1 MPISQK
7 QRQIMA
13 FPFTRFDALIAD
25 GAIRSGKTSFM
36 MLAFVDDAMRRYNGQ
51 RFAIC
56 GKTVDS
62 TVKNIVVPYL
72 GVNWAQDKYNLSW
85 RRADKVLL
93 VSDGKHQN
101 IFEVFGGKDE
111 SSFSLIQGR
120 TLAGVLFDEV
130 ALQPRSFVEQALARC
145 SVEGSRFWFNCNPES
160 PKHWFYEEWVKNPKK
175 HNALHLHFELDDNPA
190 LTEEIKARYR
200 SMYSGVFYDRYILG
214 KWVAA
219 EGVVYRDFADN
230 PDRYLID
237 DVDNYLAKTNQRPSL
252 LMIGVDFGGNASATT
267 FKAVVITS
275 RFKEVIVA
283 DECYI
288 KEQINPQQLNERF
301 SDFAQTVTAKWGGA
315 QVRADSAEQ
324 ILIRGLN
331 FQARKDKLKAE
342 IKNSIKLEIN
352 NRIRLEN
359 ILMAQDRLKVCKK
372 CKQMIEAFRYAV
384 YDPKKLDHDER
395 LDDGTSDID
404 SLDAFEY
411 AIEPYYN
418 ELTKA
423 GFTRR

>member
-1 MPISQK
+1 MPISEKQK
-7 QRQIMA
+7 RIMA
-13 FPFTRFDALIAD
+13 FPYTNFDCIICD

-72 GVNWAQDKYNLSW
+72 GVTWAQDKYNLSW

-93 VSDGKHQN
+93 VSDGEHQN

-160 PKHWFYEEWVKNPKK
+160 PKHWFYEEWVKKPEK

-219 EGVVYRDFADN
+219 DGIIYPQFDEAKHVVKSKPRDYAKYYVSIDYGTHNPTSMGLWGLYNRKWYRVADSYFDSVKQMRQRTDEEHYRELHNLIIYNTGGKKPVAVIVDPSAASFIECIKRHGEYRVRQADN
-230 PDRYLID
+230 DVLSGIANVSTELNAGRLLFCDCCHEIFDEFLSYIWDQKAAERGEDKPVKQYDHAMDDMRYF
-237 DVDNYLAKTNQRPSL
+237 V
-252 LMIGVDFGGNASATT
+252 
-267 FKAVVITS
+267 
-275 RFKEVIVA
+275 
-283 DECYI
+283 
-288 KEQINPQQLNERF
+288 
-301 SDFAQTVTAKWGGA
+301 QTVIYKNKGLRIGG
-315 QVRADSAEQ
+315 
-324 ILIRGLN
+324 
-331 FQARKDKLKAE
+331 
-342 IKNSIKLEIN
+342 
-352 NRIRLEN
+352 
-359 ILMAQDRLKVCKK
+359 M
-372 CKQMIEAFRYAV
+372 
-384 YDPKKLDHDER
+384 
-395 LDDGTSDID
+395 
-404 SLDAFEY
+404 
-411 AIEPYYN
+411 
-418 ELTKA
+418 
-423 GFTRR
+423 

>member
-160 PKHWFYEEWVKNPKK
+160 PKHWFYEEWVKQPNK

-219 EGVVYRDFADN
+219 DGIIYPQFDEAKHVVKSKPRDYAKYYVSIDYGTHNPTSMGLWGLYNRKWYRVADSYFDSVKQMRQRTDEEHYRELHNLIADN
-230 PDRYLID
+230 
-237 DVDNYLAKTNQRPSL
+237 T
-252 LMIGVDFGGNASATT
+252 GGQKPVA
-267 FKAVVITS
+267 
-275 RFKEVIVA
+275 VIVDPSAASFIECIKRHGEYRVRQA
-283 DECYI
+283 DNDVLSGIANVSTELNAGRLLFCDCCHEIFDEFLSYI
-288 KEQINPQQLNERF
+288 WDQKAAERGEDKPVKQYDHAMDDMRYF
-301 SDFAQTVTAKWGGA
+301 VQTVLYKNKGLRIGG
-315 QVRADSAEQ
+315 
-324 ILIRGLN
+324 
-331 FQARKDKLKAE
+331 
-342 IKNSIKLEIN
+342 
-352 NRIRLEN
+352 
-359 ILMAQDRLKVCKK
+359 M
-372 CKQMIEAFRYAV
+372 
-384 YDPKKLDHDER
+384 
-395 LDDGTSDID
+395 
-404 SLDAFEY
+404 
-411 AIEPYYN
+411 
-418 ELTKA
+418 
-423 GFTRR
+423 

>member
-7 QRQIMA
+7 QMQIMA
-13 FPFTRFDALIAD
+13 FPFTHFDALIAD

-160 PKHWFYEEWVKNPKK
+160 PKHWFYEEWVKKPEK

-219 EGVVYRDFADN
+219 DGIIYPQFDQAKHVVKSKPRDYAKYYVSVDYGTHNPTSMGLWGLYNRKWYRVADSYFDSVKQMRQRTDEEHYRELHNLIADN
-230 PDRYLID
+230 
-237 DVDNYLAKTNQRPSL
+237 T
-252 LMIGVDFGGNASATT
+252 GGQKPVA
-267 FKAVVITS
+267 
-275 RFKEVIVA
+275 VIVDPSAASLIECIKRHGEYRVRQA
-283 DECYI
+283 DNDVLSGIANVSTELNAGRLLFCDCCHEIFDEFLSYI
-288 KEQINPQQLNERF
+288 WDQKAAERGEDKPVKQYDHAMDDMRYF
-301 SDFAQTVTAKWGGA
+301 VQTVLYKNKGLRIGG
-315 QVRADSAEQ
+315 
-324 ILIRGLN
+324 
-331 FQARKDKLKAE
+331 
-342 IKNSIKLEIN
+342 
-352 NRIRLEN
+352 
-359 ILMAQDRLKVCKK
+359 M
-372 CKQMIEAFRYAV
+372 
-384 YDPKKLDHDER
+384 
-395 LDDGTSDID
+395 
-404 SLDAFEY
+404 
-411 AIEPYYN
+411 
-418 ELTKA
+418 
-423 GFTRR
+423 

>member
-1 MPISQK
+1 MPISEKQK
-7 QRQIMA
+7 RIMA
-13 FPFTRFDALIAD
+13 FPYTNFDCIICD

-72 GVNWAQDKYNLSW
+72 GVTWAQDKYTLSW

-93 VSDGKHQN
+93 VSDGEHQN

-160 PKHWFYEEWVKNPKK
+160 PKHWFYEEWVKQPDK

-219 EGVVYRDFADN
+219 DGIIYPQFSEAKHVVKSKPRDYAKYYVSIDYGTHNPTSMGLWGLYNRKWYRVADSYFDSVKQMRQRTDEEHYRELHNLITDNTGGKKPVAVIVDPSAASFIECIKRHGEYRVRQADN
-230 PDRYLID
+230 DVLSGIANVSTELNAGRLLFCDCCHEIFDEFLSYIWDQKAAERGEDKPVKQYDHAMDDMRYF
-237 DVDNYLAKTNQRPSL
+237 V
-252 LMIGVDFGGNASATT
+252 
-267 FKAVVITS
+267 
-275 RFKEVIVA
+275 
-283 DECYI
+283 
-288 KEQINPQQLNERF
+288 
-301 SDFAQTVTAKWGGA
+301 QTVLYKSKGLRIGG
-315 QVRADSAEQ
+315 
-324 ILIRGLN
+324 
-331 FQARKDKLKAE
+331 
-342 IKNSIKLEIN
+342 
-352 NRIRLEN
+352 
-359 ILMAQDRLKVCKK
+359 M
-372 CKQMIEAFRYAV
+372 
-384 YDPKKLDHDER
+384 
-395 LDDGTSDID
+395 
-404 SLDAFEY
+404 
-411 AIEPYYN
+411 
-418 ELTKA
+418 
-423 GFTRR
+423 

>member
-1 MPISQK
+1 MPISEKQK
-7 QRQIMA
+7 RIMA
-13 FPFTRFDALIAD
+13 FPYTNFDCIICD

-72 GVNWAQDKYNLSW
+72 GVNWAQDKYTLSW

-93 VSDGKHQN
+93 VSDGEHQN

-160 PKHWFYEEWVKNPKK
+160 PKHWFYEEWVKKPEK

-219 EGVVYRDFADN
+219 DGIIYPQFDEAKHVVKSKPRDYAKYYVSIDYGTHNPTSMGLWGLYNRKWYRVADSYFDSVKQMRQRTDEEHYRELHNLITDNTGGKKPVAVIVDPSAASFIECIKRHGEYRVRQADN
-230 PDRYLID
+230 DVLSGIANVSTELNAGRLLFCDCCHEIFDEFLSYIWDQKAAERGEDKPVKQYDHAMDDMRYF
-237 DVDNYLAKTNQRPSL
+237 V
-252 LMIGVDFGGNASATT
+252 
-267 FKAVVITS
+267 
-275 RFKEVIVA
+275 
-283 DECYI
+283 
-288 KEQINPQQLNERF
+288 
-301 SDFAQTVTAKWGGA
+301 QTVLYKNKGLRIGG
-315 QVRADSAEQ
+315 
-324 ILIRGLN
+324 
-331 FQARKDKLKAE
+331 
-342 IKNSIKLEIN
+342 
-352 NRIRLEN
+352 
-359 ILMAQDRLKVCKK
+359 M
-372 CKQMIEAFRYAV
+372 
-384 YDPKKLDHDER
+384 
-395 LDDGTSDID
+395 
-404 SLDAFEY
+404 
-411 AIEPYYN
+411 
-418 ELTKA
+418 
-423 GFTRR
+423 

>member
-1 MPISQK
+1 MPISEKQK
-7 QRQIMA
+7 RIMA
-13 FPFTRFDALIAD
+13 FPYTNFDCIICD

-160 PKHWFYEEWVKNPKK
+160 PKHWFYEEWVKHPDK
-175 HNALHLHFELDDNPA
+175 HNAFHLHFELDDNPA

-219 EGVVYRDFADN
+219 DGIIYPQFSEAKHVVKSKPRDYAKYYVSIDYGTHNPTSMGLWGLYNRKWYRVADSYFDSVKQMRQRTDEEHYRELHNLITDNTGGKKPVAVIVDPSAASLIECIKRHGEYRVRQADN
-230 PDRYLID
+230 DVLSGIANVSTELNAGRLLFCDCCHEIFDEFLSYIWDQKAAERGEDKPVKQYDHAMDDMRYF
-237 DVDNYLAKTNQRPSL
+237 V
-252 LMIGVDFGGNASATT
+252 
-267 FKAVVITS
+267 
-275 RFKEVIVA
+275 
-283 DECYI
+283 
-288 KEQINPQQLNERF
+288 
-301 SDFAQTVTAKWGGA
+301 QTVLYKSKGLRIGG
-315 QVRADSAEQ
+315 
-324 ILIRGLN
+324 
-331 FQARKDKLKAE
+331 
-342 IKNSIKLEIN
+342 
-352 NRIRLEN
+352 
-359 ILMAQDRLKVCKK
+359 M
-372 CKQMIEAFRYAV
+372 
-384 YDPKKLDHDER
+384 
-395 LDDGTSDID
+395 
-404 SLDAFEY
+404 
-411 AIEPYYN
+411 
-418 ELTKA
+418 
-423 GFTRR
+423 

>member
-1 MPISQK
+1 MPISEKQK
-7 QRQIMA
+7 RIMA
-13 FPFTRFDALIAD
+13 FPYTNFDCIICD

-62 TVKNIVVPYL
+62 TVKNIIVPYL
-72 GVNWAQDKYNLSW
+72 GVTWAQDKYNLSW

-93 VSDGKHQN
+93 VSDGEHQN

-160 PKHWFYEEWVKNPKK
+160 PKHWFYEEWVKQPER

-219 EGVVYRDFADN
+219 DGIIYPQFSEAKHVVKSKPRDYAKYYVSIDYGTHNPTSMGLWGLYNRKWYRVADSYFDSVKQMRQRTDEEHYRELHNLITDNTGGKKPVAVIVDPSAASLIECIKRHGEYRVRQADN
-230 PDRYLID
+230 DVLSGIANVSTELNAGRLLFCDCCHEIFDEFLSYIWDQKAAERGEDKPVKQYDHAMDDMRYF
-237 DVDNYLAKTNQRPSL
+237 V
-252 LMIGVDFGGNASATT
+252 
-267 FKAVVITS
+267 
-275 RFKEVIVA
+275 
-283 DECYI
+283 
-288 KEQINPQQLNERF
+288 
-301 SDFAQTVTAKWGGA
+301 QTVLYKSKGLRIGG
-315 QVRADSAEQ
+315 
-324 ILIRGLN
+324 
-331 FQARKDKLKAE
+331 
-342 IKNSIKLEIN
+342 
-352 NRIRLEN
+352 
-359 ILMAQDRLKVCKK
+359 M
-372 CKQMIEAFRYAV
+372 
-384 YDPKKLDHDER
+384 
-395 LDDGTSDID
+395 
-404 SLDAFEY
+404 
-411 AIEPYYN
+411 
-418 ELTKA
+418 
-423 GFTRR
+423 

>member
-13 FPFTRFDALIAD
+13 FPFTRFDALVAD

-72 GVNWAQDKYNLSW
+72 GVTWAQDKYNLSW

-160 PKHWFYEEWVKNPKK
+160 PKHWFYEEWVKKPEK

-200 SMYSGVFYDRYILG
+200 SMHSGVFYDRYILG

-219 EGVVYRDFADN
+219 DGIIYPQFDEAKHVVKSKPRDYAKYYVSIDYGTHNPTSMGLWGLYNRKWYRVADSYFDSVKQMRQRTDEEHYRELHNLIADN
-230 PDRYLID
+230 
-237 DVDNYLAKTNQRPSL
+237 T
-252 LMIGVDFGGNASATT
+252 GGQKPVA
-267 FKAVVITS
+267 
-275 RFKEVIVA
+275 VIVDPSAASLIECIKRHGEYRVRQA
-283 DECYI
+283 DNDVLSGIANVSTELNAGRLLFCDCCHEIFDEFLSYI
-288 KEQINPQQLNERF
+288 WDQKAAERGEDKPVKQYDHAMDDMRYF
-301 SDFAQTVTAKWGGA
+301 VQTVLYKNKGLRIGG
-315 QVRADSAEQ
+315 
-324 ILIRGLN
+324 
-331 FQARKDKLKAE
+331 
-342 IKNSIKLEIN
+342 
-352 NRIRLEN
+352 
-359 ILMAQDRLKVCKK
+359 M
-372 CKQMIEAFRYAV
+372 
-384 YDPKKLDHDER
+384 
-395 LDDGTSDID
+395 
-404 SLDAFEY
+404 
-411 AIEPYYN
+411 
-418 ELTKA
+418 
-423 GFTRR
+423 

>member
-13 FPFTRFDALIAD
+13 FPFTHFDALIAD

-72 GVNWAQDKYNLSW
+72 GVTWAQDKYTLSW

-93 VSDGKHQN
+93 VSDGEHQN

-219 EGVVYRDFADN
+219 DGIIYPQFSEAKHVVKSKPRDYAKYYVSIDYGTHNPTSMGLWGLYNRKWYRVADSYFDSVKQMRQRTDEEHYRELHNLIADN
-230 PDRYLID
+230 
-237 DVDNYLAKTNQRPSL
+237 T
-252 LMIGVDFGGNASATT
+252 GGQKPVA
-267 FKAVVITS
+267 
-275 RFKEVIVA
+275 VIVDPSAASLIECIKRHGEYRVRQA
-283 DECYI
+283 DNDVLSGIANVSTELNAGRLLFCDCCHEIFDEFLSYI
-288 KEQINPQQLNERF
+288 WDQKAAERGEDKPVKQYDHAMDDMRYF
-301 SDFAQTVTAKWGGA
+301 VQTVLYKNKGLRIGG
-315 QVRADSAEQ
+315 
-324 ILIRGLN
+324 
-331 FQARKDKLKAE
+331 
-342 IKNSIKLEIN
+342 
-352 NRIRLEN
+352 
-359 ILMAQDRLKVCKK
+359 M
-372 CKQMIEAFRYAV
+372 
-384 YDPKKLDHDER
+384 
-395 LDDGTSDID
+395 
-404 SLDAFEY
+404 
-411 AIEPYYN
+411 
-418 ELTKA
+418 
-423 GFTRR
+423 

>member
-13 FPFTRFDALIAD
+13 FPFTHFDALIAD

-130 ALQPRSFVEQALARC
+130 ALMPRSFVEQVR
-145 SVEGSRFWFNCNPES
+145 
-160 PKHWFYEEWVKNPKK
+160 
-175 HNALHLHFELDDNPA
+175 
-190 LTEEIKARYR
+190 
-200 SMYSGVFYDRYILG
+200 
-214 KWVAA
+214 
-219 EGVVYRDFADN
+219 
-230 PDRYLID
+230 
-237 DVDNYLAKTNQRPSL
+237 
-252 LMIGVDFGGNASATT
+252 GVDS
-267 FKAVVITS
+267 TS
-275 RFKEVIVA
+275 TV
-283 DECYI
+283 
-288 KEQINPQQLNERF
+288 
-301 SDFAQTVTAKWGGA
+301 QTLLQKG
-315 QVRADSAEQ
+315 
-324 ILIRGLN
+324 LI
-331 FQARKDKLKAE
+331 E
-342 IKNSIKLEIN
+342 
-352 NRIRLEN
+352 
-359 ILMAQDRLKVCKK
+359 
-372 CKQMIEAFRYAV
+372 EAG
-384 YDPKKLDHDER
+384 R
-395 LDDGTSDID
+395 LDLPGRPISFRTT
-404 SLDAFEY
+404 DAFLRSFGLESLAQLPPLHGGDY
-411 AIEPYYN
+411 MLEP
-418 ELTKA
+418 EMQAA
-423 GFTRR
+423 GPQKNGAEDGIQE

>member
-1 MPISQK
+1 MPISEKQK
-7 QRQIMA
+7 RIMA
-13 FPFTRFDALIAD
+13 FPYTNFDCIICD

-72 GVNWAQDKYNLSW
+72 GVTWAQDKYNLSW

-93 VSDGKHQN
+93 VSDGNHQN

-160 PKHWFYEEWVKNPKK
+160 PKHWFYEEWVKKPEK

-219 EGVVYRDFADN
+219 DGIIYPQFSEAKHVVKSKPRDYAKYYVSIDYGTHNPTSMGLWGLYNRKWYRVADSYFDSVKQMRQRTDEEHYRELHNLITDNTGGKKPVAVIVDPSAASLIECIKRHGEYRVRQADN
-230 PDRYLID
+230 DVLSGIANVSTELNAGRLLFCDCCHEIFDEFLSYIWDQKAAERGEDKPVKQYDHAMDDMRYF
-237 DVDNYLAKTNQRPSL
+237 V
-252 LMIGVDFGGNASATT
+252 
-267 FKAVVITS
+267 
-275 RFKEVIVA
+275 
-283 DECYI
+283 
-288 KEQINPQQLNERF
+288 
-301 SDFAQTVTAKWGGA
+301 QTVLYKNKGLRIGG
-315 QVRADSAEQ
+315 
-324 ILIRGLN
+324 
-331 FQARKDKLKAE
+331 
-342 IKNSIKLEIN
+342 
-352 NRIRLEN
+352 
-359 ILMAQDRLKVCKK
+359 M
-372 CKQMIEAFRYAV
+372 
-384 YDPKKLDHDER
+384 
-395 LDDGTSDID
+395 
-404 SLDAFEY
+404 
-411 AIEPYYN
+411 
-418 ELTKA
+418 
-423 GFTRR
+423 

>member
-1 MPISQK
+1 MPISEKQK
-7 QRQIMA
+7 RIMA
-13 FPFTRFDALIAD
+13 FPYTNFDCIICD

-72 GVNWAQDKYNLSW
+72 GVTWAQDKYNLSW

-160 PKHWFYEEWVKNPKK
+160 PKHWFYEEWVKQPDK

-219 EGVVYRDFADN
+219 DGIIYPQFSEAKHVVKSKPRDYAKYYVSIDYGTHNPTSMGLWGLYNRKWYRVADSYFDSVKQMRQRTDEEHYRELHNLITDNTGGKKPVAVIVDPSAASFIECIKRHGEYRVRQADN
-230 PDRYLID
+230 DVLSGIANVSTELNAGRLLFCDCCHEIFDEFLSYIWDQKAAERGEDKPVKQYDHAMDDMRYF
-237 DVDNYLAKTNQRPSL
+237 V
-252 LMIGVDFGGNASATT
+252 
-267 FKAVVITS
+267 
-275 RFKEVIVA
+275 
-283 DECYI
+283 
-288 KEQINPQQLNERF
+288 
-301 SDFAQTVTAKWGGA
+301 QTVLYKNKGLRIGG
-315 QVRADSAEQ
+315 
-324 ILIRGLN
+324 
-331 FQARKDKLKAE
+331 
-342 IKNSIKLEIN
+342 
-352 NRIRLEN
+352 
-359 ILMAQDRLKVCKK
+359 M
-372 CKQMIEAFRYAV
+372 
-384 YDPKKLDHDER
+384 
-395 LDDGTSDID
+395 
-404 SLDAFEY
+404 
-411 AIEPYYN
+411 
-418 ELTKA
+418 
-423 GFTRR
+423 

>member
-1 MPISQK
+1 MPISEKQK
-7 QRQIMA
+7 RIMA
-13 FPFTRFDALIAD
+13 FPYTNFDCIICD

-160 PKHWFYEEWVKNPKK
+160 PKHWFYEEWVKQPDK

-219 EGVVYRDFADN
+219 DGIIYPQFSEAKHVVKSKPRDYAKYYVSIDYGTNNPTSMGLWGLYNRKWYRVADSYFDSVKQMRQRTDEEHYRELHNLITDNTGGKKPVAVIVDPSGASFIECIKRHGEYRVRQADN
-230 PDRYLID
+230 DVLSGIANVSTELNAGRLLFCDCCHEIFDEFLSYIWDQKAAERGEDKPVKQYDHAMDDMRYF
-237 DVDNYLAKTNQRPSL
+237 V
-252 LMIGVDFGGNASATT
+252 
-267 FKAVVITS
+267 
-275 RFKEVIVA
+275 
-283 DECYI
+283 
-288 KEQINPQQLNERF
+288 
-301 SDFAQTVTAKWGGA
+301 QTVLYKNKGLRIGG
-315 QVRADSAEQ
+315 
-324 ILIRGLN
+324 
-331 FQARKDKLKAE
+331 
-342 IKNSIKLEIN
+342 
-352 NRIRLEN
+352 
-359 ILMAQDRLKVCKK
+359 M
-372 CKQMIEAFRYAV
+372 
-384 YDPKKLDHDER
+384 
-395 LDDGTSDID
+395 
-404 SLDAFEY
+404 
-411 AIEPYYN
+411 
-418 ELTKA
+418 
-423 GFTRR
+423 

>member
-1 MPISQK
+1 MPISEKQK
-7 QRQIMA
+7 RIMA
-13 FPFTRFDALIAD
+13 FPYTNFDCIICD

-72 GVNWAQDKYNLSW
+72 GVTWAQDKYNLSW

-160 PKHWFYEEWVKNPKK
+160 PKHWFYEEWVKQPDK

-200 SMYSGVFYDRYILG
+200 SMHSGVFYDRYILG

-219 EGVVYRDFADN
+219 DGIIYPQFSEAKHVVKSKPRDYAKYYVSIDYGTHNPTSMGLWGLYNRKWYRVADSYFDSVKQMRQRTDEEHYRELHNLITDNTGGKKPVAVIVDPSAASFIECIKRHGEYRVRQADN
-230 PDRYLID
+230 DVLSGIANVSTELNAGRLLFCDCCHEIFDEFLSYIWDQKAAERGEDKPVKQYDHAMDDMRYF
-237 DVDNYLAKTNQRPSL
+237 V
-252 LMIGVDFGGNASATT
+252 
-267 FKAVVITS
+267 
-275 RFKEVIVA
+275 
-283 DECYI
+283 
-288 KEQINPQQLNERF
+288 
-301 SDFAQTVTAKWGGA
+301 QTVLYKSKGLRIGG
-315 QVRADSAEQ
+315 
-324 ILIRGLN
+324 
-331 FQARKDKLKAE
+331 
-342 IKNSIKLEIN
+342 
-352 NRIRLEN
+352 
-359 ILMAQDRLKVCKK
+359 M
-372 CKQMIEAFRYAV
+372 
-384 YDPKKLDHDER
+384 
-395 LDDGTSDID
+395 
-404 SLDAFEY
+404 
-411 AIEPYYN
+411 
-418 ELTKA
+418 
-423 GFTRR
+423 

>member
-13 FPFTRFDALIAD
+13 FPFTHFDALIAD

-72 GVNWAQDKYNLSW
+72 GVSWAQDKYTLSW

-93 VSDGKHQN
+93 VSDGEHQN

-219 EGVVYRDFADN
+219 DGIIYPQFSEAKHVVKSKPRDYAKYYVSIDYGTHNPTSMGLWGLYNRKWYRVADSYFDSVKQMRQRTDEEHYRELHNLITDNTGGKKPVAVIVDPSAASFIECIKRHGEYRVRQADN
-230 PDRYLID
+230 DVLSGIANVSTELNAGRLLFCDCCHEIFDEFLSYIWDQKAAERGEDKPVKQYDHAMDDMRYF
-237 DVDNYLAKTNQRPSL
+237 V
-252 LMIGVDFGGNASATT
+252 
-267 FKAVVITS
+267 
-275 RFKEVIVA
+275 
-283 DECYI
+283 
-288 KEQINPQQLNERF
+288 
-301 SDFAQTVTAKWGGA
+301 QTVLYKNKGLRIGG
-315 QVRADSAEQ
+315 
-324 ILIRGLN
+324 
-331 FQARKDKLKAE
+331 
-342 IKNSIKLEIN
+342 
-352 NRIRLEN
+352 
-359 ILMAQDRLKVCKK
+359 M
-372 CKQMIEAFRYAV
+372 
-384 YDPKKLDHDER
+384 
-395 LDDGTSDID
+395 
-404 SLDAFEY
+404 
-411 AIEPYYN
+411 
-418 ELTKA
+418 
-423 GFTRR
+423 

>member
-1 MPISQK
+1 MPISEKQK
-7 QRQIMA
+7 RIMA
-13 FPFTRFDALIAD
+13 FPYTNFDCIICD

-72 GVNWAQDKYNLSW
+72 GVTWAQDKYTLSW

-93 VSDGKHQN
+93 VSDGEHQN

-160 PKHWFYEEWVKNPKK
+160 PKHWFYEEWVKQPDK

-219 EGVVYRDFADN
+219 DGIIYPQFSEAKHVVKSKPRDYAKYYVSIDYGTHNPTSMGLWGLYNRKWYRVADSYFDSVKQMRQRTDEEHYRELHNLITDNTGGKKPVAVIVDPSAASFIECIKRHGEYRVRQADN
-230 PDRYLID
+230 DVLSGIANVSTELNAGRLLFCDCCHEIFDEFLSYIWDQKAAERGEDKPVKQYDHAMDDMRYF
-237 DVDNYLAKTNQRPSL
+237 V
-252 LMIGVDFGGNASATT
+252 
-267 FKAVVITS
+267 
-275 RFKEVIVA
+275 
-283 DECYI
+283 
-288 KEQINPQQLNERF
+288 
-301 SDFAQTVTAKWGGA
+301 QTVLYKNKGLRIGG
-315 QVRADSAEQ
+315 
-324 ILIRGLN
+324 
-331 FQARKDKLKAE
+331 
-342 IKNSIKLEIN
+342 
-352 NRIRLEN
+352 
-359 ILMAQDRLKVCKK
+359 M
-372 CKQMIEAFRYAV
+372 
-384 YDPKKLDHDER
+384 
-395 LDDGTSDID
+395 
-404 SLDAFEY
+404 
-411 AIEPYYN
+411 
-418 ELTKA
+418 
-423 GFTRR
+423 